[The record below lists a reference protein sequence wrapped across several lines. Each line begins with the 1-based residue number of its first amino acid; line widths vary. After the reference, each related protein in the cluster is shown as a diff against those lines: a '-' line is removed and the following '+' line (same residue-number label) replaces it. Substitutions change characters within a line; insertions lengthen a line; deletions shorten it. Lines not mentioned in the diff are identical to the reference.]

1 MKKALRIP
9 DYLEHI
15 AEAIERI
22 EEYTADVDQLRFMNT
37 CLIQDAVVR
46 NIEVIGEAA
55 KNIQNVDP
63 SFAAAV
69 AACLGVGAGRP
80 ALHRGGPTSAHCRDQ
95 HPAVLSALERGAATT
110 GGSPAFCAVR
120 AGLAGPGLAVGR

>member
-37 CLIQDAVVR
+37 RLIQDAVVR
-46 NIEVIGEAA
+46 NIEIIGEVA

-63 SFAAAV
+63 SFAAAHEEIPWQV
-69 AACLGVGAGRP
+69 MYAMRNRLSHGYDTIDYEIVWNLIQTDLTNLRRLIEAALK
-80 ALHRGGPTSAHCRDQ
+80 
-95 HPAVLSALERGAATT
+95 
-110 GGSPAFCAVR
+110 
-120 AGLAGPGLAVGR
+120 

>member
-37 CLIQDAVVR
+37 RLIQDAVVR
-46 NIEVIGEAA
+46 NIEIIGEAA

-63 SFAAAV
+63 SFAAAHEEIPWQV
-69 AACLGVGAGRP
+69 MYAMRNRLSHGYDTIDYEIVWNLIQTDLTNLRRLIEAALK
-80 ALHRGGPTSAHCRDQ
+80 
-95 HPAVLSALERGAATT
+95 
-110 GGSPAFCAVR
+110 
-120 AGLAGPGLAVGR
+120 